1 MAGEAMLVRRLAD
14 ADTPGLA
21 ASLAGIPVISAR
33 WDAIDVRLT
42 GLVVFED

>member
-1 MAGEAMLVRRLAD
+1 MLVRRLAD
-14 ADTPGLA
+14 AGAPALA
-21 ASLAGIPVISAR
+21 PSLAGIPAASAR